1 MSENR
6 LERRR
11 QSDQRKQ
18 DVKGE
23 KQVEKMRQKV
33 RKDAKIGRIRREE
46 GEREEGKVKV
56 KRQIFSEEQREKEMQ
71 RA

>member
-46 GEREEGKVKV
+46 REREEGKVKV
-56 KRQIFSEEQREKEMQ
+56 KKQIFSEEQPEKEMQ

>member
-46 GEREEGKVKV
+46 REREEGKVKV
-56 KRQIFSEEQREKEMQ
+56 KRQIFSEEQPEKEMQ

>member
-56 KRQIFSEEQREKEMQ
+56 KRQLLSEEQREKEMQ

>member
-56 KRQIFSEEQREKEMQ
+56 KRQLFSEEQREKEMQ

>member
-1 MSENR
+1 MKENR

-23 KQVEKMRQKV
+23 KQVEKNAQKV

-46 GEREEGKVKV
+46 REREEGK
-56 KRQIFSEEQREKEMQ
+56 
-71 RA
+71 A

>member
-46 GEREEGKVKV
+46 RGREEGKVKV

-71 RA
+71 RV

>member
-23 KQVEKMRQKV
+23 KQVEKMHQKV

-46 GEREEGKVKV
+46 REREEGKVKV
-56 KRQIFSEEQREKEMQ
+56 KRQIFSEEEREKEMQ

>member
-46 GEREEGKVKV
+46 REREEGKVKV
-56 KRQIFSEEQREKEMQ
+56 NRQIFSEEQREKEMQ

>member
-1 MSENR
+1 MRENR

-18 DVKGE
+18 DLKGE

-33 RKDAKIGRIRREE
+33 RKDAEIGRIRREE

>member
-1 MSENR
+1 M
-6 LERRR
+6 ERRR

-46 GEREEGKVKV
+46 REREEGKVKV

>member
-23 KQVEKMRQKV
+23 KQVQKMCQKV
-33 RKDAKIGRIRREE
+33 RKDAKIGIIRREE
-46 GEREEGKVKV
+46 REREEGKVKV

>member
-23 KQVEKMRQKV
+23 KQVEKTRQKV

>member
-11 QSDQRKQ
+11 QGDQRKQ

-46 GEREEGKVKV
+46 CEREEGKVKV
-56 KRQIFSEEQREKEMQ
+56 KRQIFSEEEREKEMQ

>member
-18 DVKGE
+18 GVKGE
-23 KQVEKMRQKV
+23 KQVEKMRKKV
-33 RKDAKIGRIRREE
+33 IKDSKTGRIQR
-46 GEREEGKVKV
+46 GERE
-56 KRQIFSEEQREKEMQ
+56 REQEK
-71 RA
+71 A